1 MKTTDIDMPL
11 LNRFIEQEGPLA
23 IIIHVPEAGKDFMNA
38 SLRTGGYIFRYSWK
52 GEGAS
57 DAVANL
63 VEQLECMLVEKDG
76 CVYCSHE
83 KDAPR

>member
-1 MKTTDIDMPL
+1 MPENNPTL

-23 IIIHVPEAGKDFMNA
+23 IIIHVPEAGKELMNA
-38 SLRTGGYIFRYSWK
+38 TLRVGAYTFRSGWK
-52 GEGAS
+52 GDGAS
-57 DAVANL
+57 DAVAG
-63 VEQLECMLVEKDG
+63 VVKQLEGMLVEKDG